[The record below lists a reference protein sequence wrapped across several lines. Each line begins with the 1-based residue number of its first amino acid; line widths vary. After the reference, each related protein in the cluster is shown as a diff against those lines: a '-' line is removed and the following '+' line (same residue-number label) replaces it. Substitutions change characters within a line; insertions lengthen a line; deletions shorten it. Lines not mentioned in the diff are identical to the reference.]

1 VSLRLKLFAVS
12 LLTLVLPWAGCT
24 YVQEMEGALKSG
36 VEQSLQGSAQ
46 TIAAA
51 LEGRAELLYAATV
64 DSTTTAAP
72 LLAHRLPGQPSLD
85 GYRDDWGLADM
96 APLPVAPDPRSPLSL
111 SRAHYWAGVRG
122 RYLYLYVEVQDK
134 QVKYSTP
141 TQTGDHI
148 TIADGHGRRLAFTT
162 AAPGPLGATLM
173 AGSELSGGSE
183 QRITGFW
190 RQQPGGYA
198 LEIQAPLAVV
208 GGRFNIHVIDSNDQ
222 ATRRLVGTSSTYGD
236 TGPIIYPRE
245 SLADTLA
252 AYSQEG
258 LRIRIVDRQGWLLA
272 DQGTLIDSSPPT
284 QGGLLSR
291 LYSWLLKPAE
301 QLAYQDVSSG
311 WLDTAPVNAALQ
323 GKPSAAWFSGQ
334 VAPDAIVQASQP
346 LLADQR
352 VMGAVVL
359 ERSSAS
365 MLTLTNQALTR
376 LMNFTLLATLIAAL
390 GSVGYATALSLR
402 VRRLARA
409 AEEALGPRGELNSV
423 VPGTSAGDE
432 LGTLARS
439 FSRLLL
445 RLGDYNDYLRGLAG
459 KLSHELRTPLAVIT
473 SSLENLELEQDP
485 QQRRI
490 YQQRLHS
497 GAQRLDRLVSAMS
510 EATHMEQ
517 IVQDAQRVW
526 FRPAAIVDASVRGYQ
541 DAYPGRRFQASC
553 DDRGL
558 AVSGSPDLLAQ
569 LLDKLVDNALSFAPD
584 DGLISVDLDAEHST
598 VVLKVTNQGPTLP
611 ESMRGRLFDSLV
623 SIRSSGGDKPHLGLG
638 LFIVRL
644 ITDYHRGSATADNLA
659 DNSGVQFRVSL
670 PGRRQA

>member
-1 VSLRLKLFAVS
+1 MSLRLKLFAVS

-24 YVQEMEGALKSG
+24 YVQEMEGALKRG

-51 LEGRAELLYAATV
+51 LDGQTELLYVETL
-64 DSTTTAAP
+64 DSPASAAP
-72 LLAHRLPGQPSLD
+72 ILAHRLPGQPSLD
-85 GYRDDWGLADM
+85 GYRDDWGLVDM
-96 APLPVAPDPRSPLSL
+96 LPLPVSPQPRSPLSI

-141 TQTGDHI
+141 TEPGDHI
-148 TIADGHGRRLAFTT
+148 TVADAHGRRLAFAT

-173 AGSELSGGSE
+173 TGNELGGGSE

-190 RQQPGGYA
+190 REQPGGYA

-208 GGRFNIHVIDSNDQ
+208 GGALNIHVIDNSDQ
-222 ATRRLVGTSSTYGD
+222 ATRRLAGTSSTYGD

-245 SLADTLA
+245 SLANTLA
-252 AYSQEG
+252 AYSQDG
-258 LRIRIVDRQGWLLA
+258 LRIRVVGRQGWLLA
-272 DQGTLIDSSPPT
+272 DQGTLSDSNQPT
-284 QGGLLSR
+284 PGGPLSR
-291 LYSWLLKPAE
+291 LYGWLLKPTE
-301 QLAYQDVSSG
+301 QLAYKNVSSG
-311 WLDTAPVNAALQ
+311 WLDTAPVNTALQ
-323 GKPSAAWFSGQ
+323 GEPSAAWFSGQ
-334 VAPDAIVQASQP
+334 AALDAIVQASQP

-365 MLTLTNQALTR
+365 MQTLTNQALTR

-390 GSVGYATALSLR
+390 GSVGYATVLSLR

-445 RLGDYNDYLRGLAG
+445 RLGDYNSYLRGLAG

-473 SSLENLELEQDP
+473 SSLENLEQEQDP
-485 QQRRI
+485 EQRRV

-510 EATHMEQ
+510 EATHIEQ

-526 FRPAAIVDASVRGYQ
+526 FRPAAIVEASVRGYQ
-541 DAYPGRRFQASC
+541 DAYPTRRLQASC
-553 DDRGL
+553 SDGGL
-558 AVSGSPDLLAQ
+558 AVSGSPDLLVQ

-584 DGLISVDLDAEHST
+584 DGLIRVDLAADNST

-623 SIRSSGGDKPHLGLG
+623 SIRDNGGDRPHLGLG

-644 ITDYHRGSATADNLA
+644 ITDYHHGSATADNLT
-659 DNSGVQFRVSL
+659 DNSGVQFQVSL
-670 PGRRQA
+670 PGQRQP